1 MGGNH
6 VWVVGSN
13 GDKTGYAHLKT
24 ITVTTG
30 QQVQAGEQI
39 GTMGT
44 TGGSSGNHLDLQY
57 WVNGVNTD
65 PAPLIAGC
73 WN

>member
-1 MGGNH
+1 MAGNH
-6 VWVVGSN
+6 VWVNDGN
-13 GDKTGYAHLKT
+13 GTKTGYAHLKT
-24 ITVTTG
+24 ITVRTG
-30 QQVQAGEQI
+30 QQVRAGEQI

-44 TGGSSGNHLDLQY
+44 TGNSSGNHLDLQY